1 VVIIRILGK
10 KIKFNEIFINS
21 VLDSKQFEEGLLKEH
36 FEVKNFSGVVEEKRI
51 FKNLYKNY
59 VINRNLMQNFTF
71 SNNTIN
77 STEFKNLKIEED
89 LKYTENLITATFRD
103 FLALPELRRKN
114 FYIENEIN
122 TSHQM
127 NNFEFIYKQQ
137 DIYEYYDEIFRNK
150 KNINLVGNET
160 QINSIENLNIFQSD
174 QLSKRDDL
182 PFSAL
187 LNNFTEI
194 LYLFKKED
202 NIEEKM
208 KLAKLRWYNLEEN
221 KYFKNIY
228 FPSENQN
235 PLNFILNSI
244 FSKIS
249 IFCKF
254 SYEYIKKY
262 QNNNNNTT
270 FQNSNSSDNINHIL
284 DQLLLDEYLKR
295 SKSYFEAAKYL
306 DEQLENLNV
315 VVNYIYENEFKNY
328 PCFPKFSF
336 YRFMVIIWNKEVLTP
351 LINTTDENLNIL
363 SKIQKMY
370 KKYLESEI
378 EVLEEQGK
386 NFYDP
391 TRFNYC
397 SDLHLN
403 LNLLHSNYE
412 IKNYSSGFTSTNTS
426 THSYSTRNSMLSNHS
441 YLSSDFNFE
450 EKNKNS
456 NFNDP
461 QILKY
466 FIEQI
471 ASSLLD
477 MDCNEYSTFYINHS
491 QMKISQKYH
500 VMENLLSNTL
510 EEVLRKHFS
519 LSNINSNS
527 NFSSTMKI
535 NLILNFLKDLGLDS
549 HPSHPRLINRTR
561 NLLLKTL
568 CKICVDFSLEE
579 ITKIFDQYIR
589 NNFDKLFSQEQIENF
604 SFRNNFGQN
613 NECLLHHFQ
622 EEKLNDEIKLIQEGL
637 FNLAKEILNNKNEN
651 LARLLTINFI
661 KEFPSENK
669 NFQILKNLE
678 EAMIHFHEDLE
689 RVKYLDK
696 KITKETNRRNIPY
709 NLSSNEEK
717 FLKYES
723 INFYQVEQIY
733 LRHLKLDLSYMNLY
747 SKGNS
752 EDKKF
757 FRGEKE
763 LDEISV
769 NDGYSTAGSF
779 SSSLQSPERIDN
791 DIIMEVEYYL

>member
-36 FEVKNFSGVVEEKRI
+36 FEVKNFSGVVEEKGI

-59 VINRNLMQNFTF
+59 VINRNLIQNFTF

-77 STEFKNLKIEED
+77 SSESSEFKNLKIDED
-89 LKYTENLITATFRD
+89 LKYTENLISATFRD

-137 DIYEYYDEIFRNK
+137 DIYEYYDEIFGNK
-150 KNINLVGNET
+150 KNINLEGNET
-160 QINSIENLNIFQSD
+160 QINSIENINIFQSD
-174 QLSKRDDL
+174 QISKRDDL

-202 NIEEKM
+202 NLEEKM

-221 KYFKNIY
+221 KYIKNNY

-235 PLNFILNSI
+235 PLNLIINSI
-244 FSKIS
+244 FTKIS

-262 QNNNNNTT
+262 QNHNNNNNTT
-270 FQNSNSSDNINHIL
+270 QNSNSSDNQNEIL

-351 LINTTDENLNIL
+351 LVNTTNENLNIL
-363 SKIQKMY
+363 SKFQKMY

-386 NFYDP
+386 N
-391 TRFNYC
+391 
-397 SDLHLN
+397 SDLHLH
-403 LNLLHSNYE
+403 LLHSNNE

-426 THSYSTRNSMLSNHS
+426 TYSYSTRNSMFSNHS

-477 MDCNEYSTFYINHS
+477 MDCNEYSSFYINHS

-500 VMENLLSNTL
+500 EMENLLSNTL
-510 EEVLRKHFS
+510 EEVLRNHFS
-519 LSNINSNS
+519 LSNTKSES
-527 NFSSTMKI
+527 NFSSTVKI
-535 NLILNFLKDLGLDS
+535 NLNLNFLKDLGLDS

-568 CKICVDFSLEE
+568 CKLCVDFSLEDL
-579 ITKIFDQYIR
+579 TQNFDQYVR
-589 NNFDKLFSQEQIENF
+589 NNFDKIFSQEQIENF
-604 SFRNNFGQN
+604 YMKSNLNQN
-613 NECLLHHFQ
+613 NECLLHQFQ
-622 EEKLNDEIKLIQEGL
+622 EEKLNDEIRLIQEGL

-661 KEFPSENK
+661 KEFPLENK

-696 KITKETNRRNIPY
+696 KITKETNRRNIPFD
-709 NLSSNEEK
+709 LSSSEEK

-723 INFYQVEQIY
+723 VDFYQVEQIY
-733 LRHLKLDLSYMNLY
+733 LRYLKLDLSYMNLY

-752 EDKKF
+752 EGKNF

-769 NDGYSTAGSF
+769 NDGYSTSGSF